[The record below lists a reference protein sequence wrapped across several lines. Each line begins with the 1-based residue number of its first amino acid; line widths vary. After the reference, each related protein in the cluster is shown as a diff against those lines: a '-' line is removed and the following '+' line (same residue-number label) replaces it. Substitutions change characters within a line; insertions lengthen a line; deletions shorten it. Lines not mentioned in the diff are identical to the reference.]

1 MGAVELVN
9 VFFSLV
15 VWGVTDLD
23 VDVWFC
29 VIMEPYAD
37 GGKGLDAVF
46 SAAGS
51 PDAVVWS
58 VMLIFGESNHVVQGI
73 WRMGLGE
80 EFVDTVKSG
89 AARSSYFV
97 IELCQIRQEEMVCVS
112 QCPVLFCLYVPDAV
126 FADFNVRDFMGVCH
140 EKEARAL
147 EVIFHF
153 ERFFDRGAIAKEC
166 CESAALAV
174 GEPYVFGNRF
184 SDGGENGE
192 SCFDHSACQ
201 RHMIFVAAV
210 NAVVTV
216 YVALM
221 VPHFLVHGVL
231 IAVLHDDGSPAF
243 DGAALSGK
251 KRACLRL
258 PWE

>member
-89 AARSSYFV
+89 AARS
-97 IELCQIRQEEMVCVS
+97 
-112 QCPVLFCLYVPDAV
+112 
-126 FADFNVRDFMGVCH
+126 
-140 EKEARAL
+140 
-147 EVIFHF
+147 
-153 ERFFDRGAIAKEC
+153 
-166 CESAALAV
+166 
-174 GEPYVFGNRF
+174 
-184 SDGGENGE
+184 
-192 SCFDHSACQ
+192 
-201 RHMIFVAAV
+201 
-210 NAVVTV
+210 
-216 YVALM
+216 
-221 VPHFLVHGVL
+221 
-231 IAVLHDDGSPAF
+231 
-243 DGAALSGK
+243 
-251 KRACLRL
+251 
-258 PWE
+258 

>member
-15 VWGVTDLD
+15 VRGVTDLD

-184 SDGGENGE
+184 SDGGEVRSGRQPLAPMRSFSVRISWNVLPSG
-192 SCFDHSACQ
+192 
-201 RHMIFVAAV
+201 
-210 NAVVTV
+210 
-216 YVALM
+216 ALQ
-221 VPHFLVHGVL
+221 PSPSGFVL
-231 IAVLHDDGSPAF
+231 IIRLYSRHTASIRDVLNEIKP
-243 DGAALSGK
+243 
-251 KRACLRL
+251 
-258 PWE
+258 